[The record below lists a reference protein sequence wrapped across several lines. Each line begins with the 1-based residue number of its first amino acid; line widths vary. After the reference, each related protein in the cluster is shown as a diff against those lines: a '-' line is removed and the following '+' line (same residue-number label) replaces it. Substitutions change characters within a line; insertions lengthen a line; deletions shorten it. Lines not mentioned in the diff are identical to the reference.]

1 MVGEHRLRPD
11 GPKAPARWVP
21 WVIAVAVVL
30 ALAAG
35 WWITSQSST
44 AQDDKVVAETQRD
57 ATAQQAGT
65 LADQVAQACAAG
77 GATADELQ
85 RRGACQQAAQVQTT
99 PVPAV
104 PGVDGLPGK
113 AGRGITG
120 TRLDGGHLLV
130 SYTDGT
136 TDDVGTVTGATGTAG
151 LAGRGITG
159 STIEGGR
166 LVLSF
171 DDGTRTDLGR
181 VVGGDGVP
189 GAAGQNG
196 QDGVAGR
203 SVTSVAQV
211 DGRLIVTFSDNTTQ
225 DAGPLPAGPAGTPAP
240 SVQSVT
246 KTYSD
251 GATENCTRSGGS
263 DTDPQFACTTT
274 DPAPS
279 EDPGPGGLIGG

>member
-1 MVGEHRLRPD
+1 MAGEHRLRPE
-11 GPKAPARWVP
+11 PKAPARWVP
-21 WVIAVAVVL
+21 WVIAVAVLL
-30 ALAAG
+30 ALGAG
-35 WWITSQSST
+35 WLITSQSST

-77 GATADELQ
+77 GATADELT
-85 RRGACQQAAQVQTT
+85 RRGACQQAVQVQAT

-104 PGVDGLPGK
+104 NGLPGA

-120 TRLDGGHLLV
+120 TRIAGGHLFV

-136 TDDVGTVTGATGTAG
+136 TDDVGVVTGAAG

-181 VVGGDGVP
+181 VVGTE
-189 GAAGQNG
+189 GAKGENGQNG
-196 QDGVAGR
+196 QNGAAGR

-211 DGRLIVTFSDNTTQ
+211 DGRLIVTFSDDTTQ
-225 DAGPLPAGPAGTPAP
+225 DAGPLPAGPAAP

-274 DPAPS
+274 APDAPDNP
-279 EDPGPGGLIGG
+279 EGGLLGG